1 MKEIIKP
8 IPILACTVVLLLLI
22 SIGKTQKIKSLKK
35 DVLDMESLNVD
46 NTFDET
52 YTIYLE
58 DKVNT
63 LELEIME
70 IGNELDS
77 MKLKYDN

>member
-8 IPILACTVVLLLLI
+8 IPILACIVVLLLLI
-22 SIGKTQKIKSLKK
+22 SIGKTNKIKSLKK
-35 DVLDMESLNVD
+35 DLLSIESKNTD
-46 NTFDET
+46 NIFDET

-58 DKVNT
+58 NKVNT
-63 LELEIME
+63 LELEIMG

-77 MKLKYDN
+77 MKLKYD